1 MGDEDGDEDGE
12 EDKEEDVEEEGAV
25 ELPDEAVVKCS
36 VWRIVSDFIR
46 SSTGEEPYECEHFYL
61 SDLLDHLAGA
71 GQPDSLLDYITE
83 LIRRYTDICSIKDD
97 DVWIEHLCPAEAQ
110 NAFDWRSRTEPINR
124 SGHRGG
130 GSPVP
135 CFQYVFY

>member
-1 MGDEDGDEDGE
+1 MN
-12 EDKEEDVEEEGAV
+12 
-25 ELPDEAVVKCS
+25 
-36 VWRIVSDFIR
+36 
-46 SSTGEEPYECEHFYL
+46 YECEHFYL